1 MNPLEKPIVNWFKK
15 NKRDL
20 PWRTTTAW
28 GVMVSEYML
37 QQTPVNRVLPKWI
50 EWMERWPTPKDL
62 AAATPAQVIT
72 AWGRL
77 GYPRRALRLH
87 AAAQIIAEDFNNEVP
102 EDELTLQ
109 QLPGIGEYTAAAIAA
124 FAFDRR
130 TLVMDVNIRR
140 VLTRVIDGNEH
151 PKPAPTSREK
161 ARRLT
166 LLPEKNAHIWAAA
179 TMELG
184 ALVCTSKNPKCE
196 LCPVIS
202 ACNWRKNGYPKSD
215 LIRKSQD
222 WHGTDRKCR
231 GTIVQALREN
241 ESLTEN
247 AIKKLWPEESQ
258 VEKALKTLQ
267 EDLLIEAISRK
278 RYRLP
283 S

>member
-1 MNPLEKPIVNWFKK
+1 MNQLEKPITSWFKK

-20 PWRTTTAW
+20 PWRNTTPW

-37 QQTPVNRVLPKWI
+37 QQTPVNRVLPKWD
-50 EWMERWPTPKDL
+50 EWMKRWPTPKDL
-62 AAATPAQVIT
+62 AKASPAEVIT

-87 AAAQIIAEDFNNEVP
+87 GAAQIIAEDFDNQVP
-102 EDELTLQ
+102 EDPEILQ
-109 QLPGIGEYTAAAIAA
+109 TLPGIGEYTAAAIAA
-124 FAFDRR
+124 CAFEKQ

-140 VLTRVIDGNEH
+140 LLTRVIDGNEH
-151 PKPAPTSREK
+151 PKPAPTVREK
-161 ARRLT
+161 ASRLA
-166 LLPEKNAHIWAAA
+166 LQPAKNAHIWAAA

-184 ALVCTSKNPKCE
+184 ALICTSKNPICE
-196 LCPVIS
+196 QCPVIGQ
-202 ACNWRKNGYPKSD
+202 CKWRKNGYPKTD
-215 LIRKSQD
+215 LVRKSQD
-222 WHGTDRKCR
+222 WHRTDRKCR

-247 AIKKLWPEESQ
+247 AIKKLWPDESQ

-267 EDLLIEAISRK
+267 ADLLIEAIPRK

-283 S
+283 A

>member
-1 MNPLEKPIVNWFKK
+1 MNPLEKPIVTWFKK

-20 PWRTTTAW
+20 PWRNTSPW

-50 EWMERWPTPKDL
+50 EWMDRWPTPSDL

-102 EDELTLQ
+102 DDEITLQ
-109 QLPGIGEYTAAAIAA
+109 LLPGIGQYTAAAIAA
-124 FAFDRR
+124 FAFEQR

-140 VLTRVIDGNEH
+140 LLTRLIDGNEH
-151 PKPAPTSREK
+151 PRPAPSTRER
-161 ARRLT
+161 AARLT
-166 LLPEKNAHIWAAA
+166 LMPQRNAHVWAAA

-184 ALVCTSKNPKCE
+184 AIVCTSSNPKCE

-202 ACNWRKNGYPKSD
+202 QCNWRKNGYPKTD

-247 AIKKLWPEESQ
+247 AIKKLWPDESQ
-258 VEKALKTLQ
+258 VEKALKTLI
-267 EDLLIEAISRK
+267 EDQLIQSLPRT

-283 S
+283 Q

>member
-1 MNPLEKPIVNWFKK
+1 MNPLEKPIVNWFKR

-20 PWRTTTAW
+20 PWRTTTPW

-50 EWMERWPTPKDL
+50 EWMDRWPTPKDL

-124 FAFDRR
+124 FAFDQR

-283 S
+283 A

>member
-1 MNPLEKPIVNWFKK
+1 MNQLEKPIVSWFKK

-20 PWRTTTAW
+20 PWRNTTPW

-37 QQTPVNRVLPKWI
+37 QQTPVNRVLPKWD
-50 EWMERWPTPKDL
+50 EWMKRWPTPKDL
-62 AAATPAQVIT
+62 AKASPAEVIT

-87 AAAQIIAEDFNNEVP
+87 AAAQIISEDFKNQVP
-102 EDELTLQ
+102 EDSATLQ
-109 QLPGIGEYTAAAIAA
+109 TLPGIGEYTAAAIGA
-124 FAFDRR
+124 FAFEKQ

-140 VLTRVIDGNEH
+140 LLTRIIDGNEH
-151 PKPAPTSREK
+151 PKPAPTTREK
-161 ARRLT
+161 ASRLA
-166 LLPEKNAHIWAAA
+166 LQPPKNAHIWAAA

-184 ALVCTSKNPKCE
+184 ALVCTSKNPICE
-196 LCPVIS
+196 QCPVIGQ
-202 ACNWRKNGYPKSD
+202 CKWRKNGYPKTN
-215 LIRKSQD
+215 LVRKSQD

-247 AIKKLWPEESQ
+247 AIKKLWPDESQ

-267 EDLLIEAISRK
+267 ADLLIEAIPRK

-283 S
+283 A

>member
-1 MNPLEKPIVNWFKK
+1 MNQLEKPIVSWFKK

-20 PWRTTTAW
+20 PWRNTTPW

-37 QQTPVNRVLPKWI
+37 QQTPVNRVLPKWD
-50 EWMERWPTPKDL
+50 EWMKRWPTPKDL
-62 AAATPAQVIT
+62 AKASPAQVIT

-87 AAAQIIAEDFNNEVP
+87 AAAQIIAEDFNNQVP
-102 EDELTLQ
+102 EDPATLQ
-109 QLPGIGEYTAAAIAA
+109 TLPGIGEYTAAAIAA
-124 FAFDRR
+124 FAFEKQ

-140 VLTRVIDGNEH
+140 LLTRIIDGNEH

-161 ARRLT
+161 ASRLA
-166 LLPEKNAHIWAAA
+166 LQPSKNAHLWAAA

-184 ALVCTSKNPKCE
+184 ALVCTSKNPICE
-196 LCPVIS
+196 KCPVIGQ
-202 ACNWRKNGYPKSD
+202 CNWRKNGYPKTD
-215 LIRKSQD
+215 LVRKSQD

-247 AIKKLWPEESQ
+247 AIKKLWPDESQ
-258 VEKALKTLQ
+258 VEKALTTLQ
-267 EDLLIEAISRK
+267 EDLLIEAIPRK

-283 S
+283 A

>member
-1 MNPLEKPIVNWFKK
+1 MNPLEKPIVNWFKR

-20 PWRTTTAW
+20 PWRTTTPW

-50 EWMERWPTPKDL
+50 EWMERWPTPADL
-62 AAATPAQVIT
+62 AQATPAQVIT

-87 AAAQIIAEDFNNEVP
+87 ASAQIIAEDFNNEVP
-102 EDELTLQ
+102 EDVQMLQ
-109 QLPGIGEYTAAAIAA
+109 TLPGIGEYTAAAIGA
-124 FAFDRR
+124 FAFNQR

-140 VLTRVIDGNEH
+140 VLTRVLDGNEH

-161 ARRLT
+161 ARRLA
-166 LLPEKNAHIWAAA
+166 LLPEKNAHVWAAA

-184 ALVCTSKNPKCE
+184 AIICTSKNPKCE

-247 AIKKLWPEESQ
+247 AIKKLWPDESQ
-258 VEKALKTLQ
+258 IEKALKTLQ
-267 EDLLIEAISRK
+267 EDLLIEAISHK

-283 S
+283 A

>member
-1 MNPLEKPIVNWFKK
+1 MNSLEKPITQWFAK

-20 PWRTTTAW
+20 PWRATSPW
-28 GVMVSEYML
+28 GVMVSEFML
-37 QQTPVNRVLPKWI
+37 QQTPVARVLPKWN
-50 EWMERWPTPKDL
+50 EWMQRWPTPAEL
-62 AAATPAQVIT
+62 ALATPAQVIT

-87 AAAQIIAEDFNNEVP
+87 ESAKIIARDFNNEVP
-102 EDELTLQ
+102 ESEEVLRS
-109 QLPGIGEYTAAAIAA
+109 LPGIGDYTAAAISA
-124 FAFDRR
+124 FAFGAN

-140 VLTRVIDGNEH
+140 VLVRVLDGKEH
-151 PKPAPTSREK
+151 PISSPTVRERESRL
-161 ARRLT
+161 AI
-166 LLPEKNAHIWAAA
+166 LPRHNADNWAAA

-184 ALVCTSKNPKCE
+184 ALICTSKNPSCND
-196 LCPVIS
+196 CPIIS
-202 ACNWRKNGYPKSD
+202 QCRWRKNGYPQSE
-215 LIRKSQD
+215 LVRKSQD

-241 ESLTEN
+241 ESLTLS

-258 VEKALKTLQ
+258 VEKALITLQ

-283 S
+283 A

>member
-1 MNPLEKPIVNWFKK
+1 MNQLEKPIVSWFKK

-20 PWRTTTAW
+20 PWRNTTPW

-37 QQTPVNRVLPKWI
+37 QQTPVNRVLPKWD
-50 EWMERWPTPKDL
+50 EWMKRWPTPKDL
-62 AAATPAQVIT
+62 AKASPAQVIT

-87 AAAQIIAEDFNNEVP
+87 AAAQIIAEDFDNQVP
-102 EDELTLQ
+102 EDPATLQ
-109 QLPGIGEYTAAAIAA
+109 TLPGIGEYTAAAIGA
-124 FAFDRR
+124 FAFEKQ

-140 VLTRVIDGNEH
+140 LLTRIIDGNEH

-161 ARRLT
+161 ASRLA
-166 LLPEKNAHIWAAA
+166 LQPSKNAHIWAAA

-184 ALVCTSKNPKCE
+184 ALVCTSKNPICE
-196 LCPVIS
+196 KCPVIGQ
-202 ACNWRKNGYPKSD
+202 CNWRKNGYPKTD
-215 LIRKSQD
+215 LVRKSQD

-247 AIKKLWPEESQ
+247 AIKKLWPDESQ

-267 EDLLIEAISRK
+267 ADLLIEAIPRK

-283 S
+283 A

>member
-1 MNPLEKPIVNWFKK
+1 MNPLEKPIVNWFKR

-20 PWRTTTAW
+20 PWRTTTPW

-50 EWMERWPTPKDL
+50 EWMERWPTPADL
-62 AAATPAQVIT
+62 AQATPAQVIT

-124 FAFDRR
+124 FAFDQR

-161 ARRLT
+161 ARRLA

-202 ACNWRKNGYPKSD
+202 ACNWRKNGYPKSN

-267 EDLLIEAISRK
+267 EDLLIEAISRN
-278 RYRLP
+278 RFRLP
-283 S
+283 H

>member
-1 MNPLEKPIVNWFKK
+1 MNQLEKPITSWFKK

-20 PWRTTTAW
+20 PWRNTTPW

-37 QQTPVNRVLPKWI
+37 QQTPVNRVLPKWD
-50 EWMERWPTPKDL
+50 EWMNRWPTPKDL
-62 AAATPAQVIT
+62 AQASPAQVIT

-87 AAAQIIAEDFNNEVP
+87 AAAQIIAEDFDNQVP
-102 EDELTLQ
+102 QDVETLKT
-109 QLPGIGEYTAAAIAA
+109 LPGIGEYTAAAIAA
-124 FAFDRR
+124 FAFEQQ

-140 VLTRVIDGNEH
+140 LLTRIIDGNEH
-151 PKPAPTSREK
+151 AKPAPTVKEK
-161 ARRLT
+161 ASRLALQPT
-166 LLPEKNAHIWAAA
+166 KNAHIWAAA

-184 ALVCTSKNPKCE
+184 ALVCTSKNPICE
-196 LCPVIS
+196 QCPVIGQ
-202 ACNWRKNGYPKSD
+202 CNWRKNGYPKTD
-215 LIRKSQD
+215 LVRKSQD

-247 AIKKLWPEESQ
+247 AIKKLWPDESQ
-258 VEKALKTLQ
+258 VERALKTLQ
-267 EDLLIEAISRK
+267 QDLLIEAIARN

-283 S
+283 Q

>member
-1 MNPLEKPIVNWFKK
+1 MNPLEKPIVSWFKK

-20 PWRTTTAW
+20 PWRTTSPW

-50 EWMERWPTPKDL
+50 EWMDRWPTPADL
-62 AAATPAQVIT
+62 AEATPAQVIT

-87 AAAQIIAEDFNNEVP
+87 AAAQIIAEDFKNEVP
-102 EDELTLQ
+102 SDEVTLQ
-109 QLPGIGEYTAAAIAA
+109 SLPGIGQYTAAAIAA
-124 FAFDRR
+124 FAFDQR

-140 VLTRVIDGNEH
+140 LLTRLIDGNEH
-151 PKPAPTSREK
+151 PRPAPTTRER
-161 ARRLT
+161 AARLT
-166 LLPEKNAHIWAAA
+166 LMPTKNAHVWAAA

-184 ALVCTSKNPKCE
+184 AIVCTSSNPKCE

-202 ACNWRKNGYPKSD
+202 QCNWRKNGYPKSD

-247 AIKKLWPEESQ
+247 AIKKLWPDESQ
-258 VEKALKTLQ
+258 VERALITLL
-267 EDLLIEAISRK
+267 EDRLIQSIPRT
-278 RYRLP
+278 RFRLP
-283 S
+283 L

>member
-1 MNPLEKPIVNWFKK
+1 MNPLEKPIVTWFKK

-20 PWRTTTAW
+20 PWRTTTPW

-37 QQTPVNRVLPKWI
+37 QQTPVTRVLPKWI
-50 EWMERWPTPKDL
+50 EWMERWPTPADL
-62 AAATPAQVIT
+62 AIATPAQVIT

-87 AAAQIIAEDFNNEVP
+87 AAAQIIAEEFNNEVP
-102 EDELTLQ
+102 SDEITLQ
-109 QLPGIGEYTAAAIAA
+109 SLPGIGLYTAAAISA
-124 FAFDRR
+124 FAFEQR

-140 VLTRVIDGNEH
+140 LLTRVIDGNEH
-151 PKPAPTSREK
+151 PKPAPTSRER
-161 ARRLT
+161 ASRLT
-166 LLPEKNAHIWAAA
+166 LLPQKNAHMWAAA

-184 ALVCTSKNPKCE
+184 AIVCTSSNPKCE

-202 ACNWRKNGYPKSD
+202 ECNWRKNGYPKSD

-247 AIKKLWPEESQ
+247 TIKKLWPDESQ
-258 VEKALKTLQ
+258 VEKALLTLL
-267 EDLLIEAISRK
+267 EDRLIQSISRT

-283 S
+283 Q